1 MYVEYTRPQ
10 LTFLALHP
18 CKRTADKKIDRQAK
32 YVHVH
37 TLLVCLS
44 VCLFVSNKRQKFA
57 SNKIRFSKILKIYEI
72 RLELTVHKLKKKP
85 NFRDE
90 MLS

>member
-1 MYVEYTRPQ
+1 MRRVYATAIN
-10 LTFLALHP
+10 FP
-18 CKRTADKKIDRQAK
+18 CITPLQTKADKKIDRQAK

-57 SNKIRFSKILKIYEI
+57 SNKIRFLKILKIYEI
-72 RLELTVHKLKKKP
+72 RLELTVHKLKKKN